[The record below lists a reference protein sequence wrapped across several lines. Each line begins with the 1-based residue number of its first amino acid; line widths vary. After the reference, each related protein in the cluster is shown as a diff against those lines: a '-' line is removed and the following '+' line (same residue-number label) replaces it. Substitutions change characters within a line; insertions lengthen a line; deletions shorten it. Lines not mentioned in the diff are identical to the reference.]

1 MDVKATAEK
10 ALLGRLERATEQLRC
25 CNLCPR
31 RCGVDRTAGQAGY
44 CRLHDSV
51 RCFREMLH
59 FGEERGLSPSHQVYF
74 AGCNLRCEFCT
85 VAEWNEQP
93 QAAAPMD
100 PAEMAQKIE
109 KRRRQGARNV
119 NFLGGEPT
127 LSVHGIIQLAACI
140 DPSEK
145 LVLNSNMYYSTV
157 IDDLLTGLVDIYLA
171 DLKCGNAECAEMLLG
186 AADYVDVAR
195 ENIKTAAAGA
205 RVIVRHLV
213 LPGHRKCCLEPT
225 LKWLAKELPS
235 VQVSIRGD
243 YVPPAAPVSAP
254 PDYLPTE
261 EMAFAVDLAA
271 QMGLNLIQ

>member
-1 MDVKATAEK
+1 MDVNATAGN
-10 ALLGRLERATEQLRC
+10 ALLERLEQARRQLRC

-44 CRLHDSV
+44 CRLDDSV

-59 FGEERGLSPSHQVYF
+59 FAEERGLSPSHQIYF

-93 QAAAPMD
+93 QAAEPMD
-100 PAEMAQKIE
+100 PAELAEKIE
-109 KRRRQGARNV
+109 KRRRQGARTV

-140 DPSEK
+140 DSSEQV
-145 LVLNSNMYYSTV
+145 VLNSNMYYNRIV
-157 IDDLLTGLVDIYLA
+157 DDLLVGLVDIYLA

-186 AADYVDVAR
+186 AADYVDVAG
-195 ENIKTAAAGA
+195 ENIKRAAAGA

-213 LPGHRKCCLEPT
+213 LPGHQKCCLEPT
-225 LKWLAKELPS
+225 LKWLAQELP
-235 VQVSIRGD
+235 QAEVSIRGD
-243 YVPPAAPVSAP
+243 YVPPAAPASAP
-254 PDYLPTE
+254 ADYLTAAG
-261 EMAFAVDLAA
+261 MDAAVDLAA